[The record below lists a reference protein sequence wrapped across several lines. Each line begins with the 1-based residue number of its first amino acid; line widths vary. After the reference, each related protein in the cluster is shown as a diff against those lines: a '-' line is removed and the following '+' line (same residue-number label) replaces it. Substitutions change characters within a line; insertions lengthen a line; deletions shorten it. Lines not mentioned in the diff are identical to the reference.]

1 MQQVQYFHSRR
12 LLEALEFAR
21 KSGFPI
27 KLAPACAYGEWVKRA
42 DNEEEFKTL
51 FKKAAR
57 RSPGN
62 EVEVQVLA

>member
-1 MQQVQYFHSRR
+1 MQQVHYFHSRK
-12 LLEALEFAR
+12 LMEALEFAR
-21 KSGFPI
+21 KSGFPVR
-27 KLAPACAYGEWVKRA
+27 LAPACAYGGWVKLA

-62 EVEVQVLA
+62 EVEVQILA